1 MRTFATII
9 VMLAAAAWGGEGT
22 FRAGCLEYSGH
33 TGKKDSEVKMQVLY
47 EGLERGLAK
56 QAKTGAPLDLI
67 VTGETPTL
75 MGSEETMDKMAQ
87 AIPGPRTEK
96 LGAIAAAHKVWL
108 VADLLEWEAAGEKP
122 KVYNTQ
128 VVFDREGK
136 IVATYRKIILPPE
149 EVEHGISAGS
159 KSVVIDTEFGRMGL
173 ITCWEAQFPDRVAEL
188 MRLRPHFV
196 VHPTAG
202 DFQELLPYI
211 ARQYKVW
218 FASASWSGPSIVVG
232 PDGKI
237 LATELYNGGEPSEM
251 KVAVAKIPRG
261 QGNDRGLGS
270 EARGQWQQRQA
281 RQRQWM
287 PSLTGMVLR
296 AAQGHGT
303 GSFSECCFPGFRVQR
318 T

>member
-1 MRTFATII
+1 MSMRTW
-9 VMLAAAAWGGEGT
+9 VAAAVVVAAVGVACAGEGT
-22 FRAGCLEYSGH
+22 FRVGCLEYSGH
-33 TGKKDSEVKMQVLY
+33 TGQKDSEVKMQVLY
-47 EGLERGLAK
+47 EGLNLALDK
-56 QAKTGAPLDLI
+56 QAKAGAPLDLI

-87 AIPGPRTEK
+87 AIPGARTER

-108 VADLLEWEAAGEKP
+108 VADLLEWEAGEKP

-128 VVFDREGK
+128 VVFDRAGK

-149 EVEHGISAGS
+149 EVEHGISPGS

-188 MRLRPHFV
+188 MKLRPHFV

-202 DFQELLPYI
+202 DFQALLPYI

-232 PDGKI
+232 ADGKI
-237 LATELYNGGEPSEM
+237 VATELYNGGKPAEM
-251 KVAVAKIPRG
+251 KVAVAEIPRG
-261 QGNDRGLGS
+261 VKPGV
-270 EARGQWQQRQA
+270 RGQG
-281 RQRQWM
+281 
-287 PSLTGMVLR
+287 PGETIDMVTR
-296 AAQGHGT
+296 
-303 GSFSECCFPGFRVQR
+303 
-318 T
+318 